1 MAARSVVMASL
12 LLGAA
17 WGSGCPDDPDVDLC
31 DDDPNDSGAVR
42 TRGSVMP
49 VLLLAGALCKQH
61 AWLLPLLGAPLA
73 AEAGGAGG
81 IATGTCG
88 AVKHAYKQQDCCGN
102 PDKELDYAL
111 VPTPQK
117 QSVQDGAKEEKVY
130 VSALFG
136 ENICKGSKPIHA
148 NATAQ
153 DGYFNNIECVDLD
166 SEEGVRN
173 ALEQSGANVTAGY
186 QGEIEANA
194 TRRPILTSYL
204 EAGLCPVNVHWHL
217 GTEHYSLGQYDENGT
232 GPNPNST
239 IEDDP
244 YGEGDSRR
252 LAAARLGFRCS
263 KFDGNDAKFTT
274 EYTWQHCVGMH
285 VGETYEVHWPH
296 SAAGA
301 CGTPHQYQTPFYDGV
316 FCRGGIISLDP
327 LNTFEKIG
335 VQSQVYT
342 IVNDE
347 SFYYPDL
354 IRGMIVDGDY
364 GQDVAKYT
372 GSTTGTSRNNTVCSR
387 YTPITWQVDRKCHL
401 ISASTF
407 DKMCADMKMQHDDMT
422 DDLHPHGARELVADE
437 HAADNFHR
445 M

>member
-1 MAARSVVMASL
+1 MY
-12 LLGAA
+12 
-17 WGSGCPDDPDVDLC
+17 
-31 DDDPNDSGAVR
+31 
-42 TRGSVMP
+42 
-49 VLLLAGALCKQH
+49 
-61 AWLLPLLGAPLA
+61 
-73 AEAGGAGG
+73 
-81 IATGTCG
+81 
-88 AVKHAYKQQDCCGN
+88 KHHECCGS
-102 PDKELDYAL
+102 PDKELDYAFVPKPEKQL
-111 VPTPQK
+111 VR
-117 QSVQDGAKEEKVY
+117 DGGKEEHRY
-130 VSALFG
+130 VSDKFG

-217 GTEHYSLGQYDENGT
+217 GTEHYSLGEYDENGT

-244 YGEGDSRR
+244 YGEPDSRR
-252 LAAARLGFRCS
+252 LAEARLGFRCH
-263 KFDGNDAKFTT
+263 KFDENDAKFTT

-387 YTPITWQVDRKCHL
+387 YTPITWQVDRTCHL
-401 ISASTF
+401 ISASAF
-407 DKMCADMKMQHDDMT
+407 DKMCAEMKMQHDDMT